1 MSLADARAADFFLAG
16 YRPAPLTKKER
27 QALAA
32 DREARLLKRMTT
44 TIEQRLTMF
53 GCVTERDLQD
63 FTPAELERLFTRARR
78 AARVEIE
85 A

>member
-1 MSLADARAADFFLAG
+1 MSAIDARAADVFLAG
-16 YRPAPLTKKER
+16 YRPAPLTRKER
-27 QALAA
+27 AA
-32 DREARLLKRMTT
+32 AARDREARTLKRLTV

-63 FTPAELERLFTRARR
+63 FTAAEIERYFTRARR
-78 AARVEIE
+78 AARVEID